1 MAEFHFLRPIW
12 LILFPLGVWFI
23 WKLTRTGGSL
33 GRWQAFVDEAL
44 QPYVLTAP
52 DLGLRRHRACISG
65 MSDAFGCSS
74 AGSCGGRL
82 GGISQLRK
90 DAVGPSQRGR
100 SRCEQRHQ
108 ARGL

>member
-12 LILFPLGVWFI
+12 LILFPMGVWFI

-52 DLGLRRHRACISG
+52 DLGLRRHRLL
-65 MSDAFGCSS
+65 
-74 AGSCGGRL
+74 AGGAMVAWVLLSL
-82 GGISQLRK
+82 I
-90 DAVGPSQRGR
+90 
-100 SRCEQRHQ
+100 HI
-108 ARGL
+108 